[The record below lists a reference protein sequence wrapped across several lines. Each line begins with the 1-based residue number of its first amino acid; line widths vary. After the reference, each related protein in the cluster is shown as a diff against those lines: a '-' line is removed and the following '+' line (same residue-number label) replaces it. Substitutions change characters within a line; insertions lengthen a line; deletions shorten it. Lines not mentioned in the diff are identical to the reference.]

1 MFGNRVITNA
11 IIVAG
16 SLLAFGFFAG
26 EANAQ
31 YESVGKPLQLVPQAY
46 SSGSSATPRAR
57 VAAKKAARAETR
69 AEIRS
74 ETRSA
79 VRIEPKTE
87 PKTETS
93 QHISFRRKHPAHND
107 VAEQKRFRR
116 PATVASA
123 ETPAARTPLPVRA
136 ASTAPAPPLPPQ
148 AAPAPVQPSSG
159 DFMVE
164 GQAVQV
170 RSPDEANEL
179 DLAANTA
186 SPPPPRAPATAPISA
201 AAASAAKAP
210 LYDLAQSNPPAPP
223 AASETPS
230 TDAVVSA
237 FVGTAAAAPISPP
250 APAVAATV
258 PAGNTAMLA
267 EPDFVKASD
276 PQPKS
281 PVGSASWMMQVMAAL
296 GGAIAAGT
304 AAWFLIGRASPRIK
318 LSEWEEADGEA

>member
-16 SLLAFGFFAG
+16 SLLASGFFAG

-79 VRIEPKTE
+79 ARIEPRTE

-148 AAPAPVQPSSG
+148 AAPAPMQPSSG

-186 SPPPPRAPATAPISA
+186 SPPPPKAPAAAPASA
-201 AAASAAKAP
+201 AAAPSAKAP

>member
-179 DLAANTA
+179 DLAANTD
-186 SPPPPRAPATAPISA
+186 SSVGGVPPR
-201 AAASAAKAP
+201 P
-210 LYDLAQSNPPAPP
+210 LRWK
-223 AASETPS
+223 ET
-230 TDAVVSA
+230 TR
-237 FVGTAAAAPISPP
+237 
-250 APAVAATV
+250 
-258 PAGNTAMLA
+258 
-267 EPDFVKASD
+267 
-276 PQPKS
+276 
-281 PVGSASWMMQVMAAL
+281 GSAKTQNPGSR
-296 GGAIAAGT
+296 AIRQMRVTVSDHETYKQYSTKGSVCMCICSCL
-304 AAWFLIGRASPRIK
+304 FP
-318 LSEWEEADGEA
+318 